1 MGAGKSAGGLRTEL
15 TDFVGRRAELAQV
28 RDALAGARLVTL
40 TGPGGIGKTRLA
52 LQVAAGAGRAF
63 RDGVWLAELTGL
75 RDPGLLVAE
84 VARSLGLSDKSARW
98 AVASL
103 ADYLQTRQLLLV
115 LDGCE
120 HLADACAVM
129 ADVLLRGCHG
139 LRIIATSR
147 HVLGVAGEVTIAVP
161 PMTVPAEGDPAGPEE
176 LLGYEAVRLFTGR
189 GAAVLPGFAVD
200 VGNGAAVAGVCRALD
215 GIPLAVELAAV
226 RLRSLSP
233 GQILD
238 RLGSR
243 FQLLSGG
250 GPADQPHHRTLQA
263 ALEWS
268 YELLTDS
275 EQAMWRRVSVF
286 AGSFDLDAAEAAC
299 AVGRLA
305 AGEIADLIDALV
317 AKSILLRE
325 GQGTARY
332 RLLDTIREFGLAKLS
347 GRGNER
353 ALRLRHRAYYAA
365 LAARQEAFGPGRA
378 EWIAALDADHEN
390 LRAAL
395 RFCLADPAEAA
406 MGAQIACDLWRYW
419 ETHGHLTEGRRILAA
434 LLDQLG
440 PACPARPRALW
451 TAGFLAQ
458 FQGDIPAARRLL
470 EASLSAARSASDVS
484 AEAWASSFLG
494 WDVYY
499 DGDADQ
505 GHALA
510 RTALCLHREAG
521 DRMGVVLALMQIG
534 YIHLCA
540 GEAEPAA
547 DWFVRCASVC
557 VGSGNVWYHAYAQ
570 WGLAVVAV
578 LRGDHEDAGRLACAA
593 LRAIRGMDDAMGVV
607 LCLDALAWAAA
618 AGQEAVRAATLAA
631 AAERAWAAI
640 PATPAGPLRAHHDAA
655 LRAARAALPGAEY
668 RAAFAK
674 GSAMDQA
681 EAIAF
686 ALGEQARPRPDAG
699 RLGPGQPG
707 QLTRRERDVAAL
719 VARGQS
725 NGQIAASLVISVR
738 TVETHVQHI
747 MDKLGCSTRAQIAA
761 WSAARSPVG

>member
-1 MGAGKSAGGLRTEL
+1 MGAARSAGGPRGEL
-15 TDFVGRRAELAQV
+15 TEFVGRRAELAQV

-103 ADYLQTRQLLLV
+103 ADYLQARQLLLV

-200 VGNGAAVAGVCRALD
+200 VGNGATVAGVCRALD

-286 AGSFDLDAAEAAC
+286 AGSFDLDAAEAVC

-419 ETHGHLTEGRRILAA
+419 ETRGHLTEGRRILAA

-521 DRMGVVLALMQIG
+521 DRIGLVLALMQIG

-655 LRAARAALPGAEY
+655 LRSARAALPGAEY

-674 GSAMDQA
+674 GRAMDPA

-686 ALGEQARPRPDAG
+686 ALGEQARPRPDAWP
-699 RLGPGQPG
+699 GPGQPG

-761 WSAARSPVG
+761 WSAARSPVA